1 MTIPSAHIGGSLWIP
16 FLLVHSSRLLTCLLN
31 SGLELGR
38 DCPLRASHALTE
50 GLIKRSHIIQEST
63 GDSMRFYKPFRMQ
76 RLQTAAETY
85 CPCRWPSV
93 GYYQIACSL
102 WQGIPQRLKSLFNN
116 ALKANQNQNHWL
128 PARGLSDC
136 SIGWSPEWWSSW
148 RTASDVTVRME
159 PSRVPPFSW
168 ITIRYISYPW
178 RTKSHTM
185 SAVFAALAFSKE
197 IVALCSFSL

>member
-85 CPCRWPSV
+85 CPCRWPSA

-116 ALKANQNQNHWL
+116 ALKSKSKSKSL
-128 PARGLSDC
+128 TSGARL
-136 SIGWSPEWWSSW
+136 I
-148 RTASDVTVRME
+148 RLLNRLV
-159 PSRVPPFSW
+159 SRVVIILENCFRCYS
-168 ITIRYISYPW
+168 
-178 RTKSHTM
+178 
-185 SAVFAALAFSKE
+185 
-197 IVALCSFSL
+197 